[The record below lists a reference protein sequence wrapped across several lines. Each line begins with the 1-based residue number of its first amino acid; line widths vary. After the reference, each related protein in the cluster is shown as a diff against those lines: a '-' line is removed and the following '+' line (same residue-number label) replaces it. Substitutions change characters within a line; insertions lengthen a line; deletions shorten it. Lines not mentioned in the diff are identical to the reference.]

1 MELGHGRWVNDG
13 VPRSRPMNVK
23 RALARRLD
31 ARYARRSAL
40 ENLRS
45 ELRNLR
51 QEVLKQQDLW
61 ETLSQRVETLQR
73 DTRASASEMAQLR
86 PRINEGH
93 RMAIESSRA
102 IETLLETELRHRQVL
117 DSLTGEGR

>member
-1 MELGHGRWVNDG
+1 MV
-13 VPRSRPMNVK
+13 
-23 RALARRLD
+23 
-31 ARYARRSAL
+31 
-40 ENLRS
+40 
-45 ELRNLR
+45 
-51 QEVLKQQDLW
+51 KQQEMW
-61 ETLSQRVETLQR
+61 ETLSQRVDALQR
-73 DTRASASEMAQLR
+73 DARASSSEMAQLR